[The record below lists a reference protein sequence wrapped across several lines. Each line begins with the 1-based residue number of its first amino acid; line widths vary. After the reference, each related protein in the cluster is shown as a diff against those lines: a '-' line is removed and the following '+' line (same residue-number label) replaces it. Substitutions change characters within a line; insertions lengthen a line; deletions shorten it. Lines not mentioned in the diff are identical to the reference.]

1 MVSYKQDELV
11 SITDFTKSISKL
23 LNSLKE

>member
-11 SITDFTKSISKL
+11 SITDFTKSISKIL
-23 LNSLKE
+23 HFLKE